1 MKIVNTAELKDH
13 ANQLLKLVHRGNPV
27 AVTRHGKPY
36 AALIPLDE
44 NGLED
49 LFFEFSPRTR
59 RLVAEAEA
67 DVRAGRL
74 VSLEKFL
81 KEG

>member
-13 ANQLLKLVHRGNPV
+13 ANQLLKLVHGGSPV

-67 DVRAGRL
+67 DVRARRL
-74 VSLEKFL
+74 MSLDKFL
-81 KEG
+81 KEE

>member
-1 MKIVNTAELKDH
+1 MKIVNTAELKNH
-13 ANQLLKLVHRGNPV
+13 TNHLLKWVHGGHPI

-36 AALIPLDE
+36 AAVIPLDE

-59 RLVAEAEA
+59 RLIAQAEA
-67 DVRAGRL
+67 DVKAGRL
-74 VSLEKFL
+74 VSLDKFL
-81 KEG
+81 KEE